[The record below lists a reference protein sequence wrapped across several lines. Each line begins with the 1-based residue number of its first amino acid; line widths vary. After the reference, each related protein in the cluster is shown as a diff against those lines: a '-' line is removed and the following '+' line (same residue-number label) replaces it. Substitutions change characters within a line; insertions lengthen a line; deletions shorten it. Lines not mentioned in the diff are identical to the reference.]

1 MTKMQ
6 ETELYGRKRV
16 DMHKNE
22 DIQGKVGATAIEDKK
37 REN

>member
-1 MTKMQ
+1 MQ
-6 ETELYGRKRV
+6 ETELYGRKRE

-22 DIQGKVGATAIEDKK
+22 DIHDKVGATTIEDKK